1 MGVKETII
9 KEYLKGKLDFRA
21 LSRKHGIGKSTIHD
35 WVMQHRGHP
44 RRGSKAHKMLHLPL
58 MKQQDSQFDLPADV
72 ATLQKLLAEERLRV
86 KLLTAVIEIAE
97 EELKIPIRKK
107 FGAKPLKK

>member
-1 MGVKETII
+1 MGIKETII
-9 KEYLKGKLDFRA
+9 NEYLEGKLDFRA
-21 LSRKHGIGKSTIHD
+21 LSRKHGIGKSTIHE

-44 RRGSKAHKMLHLPL
+44 RRGSTTHKMLHLPL
-58 MKQQDSQFDLPADV
+58 MEQQDSQSNLPTDV
-72 ATLQKLLAEERLRV
+72 ATLQKLLTEERLRT

>member
-1 MGVKETII
+1 MGI
-9 KEYLKGKLDFRA
+9 KEAIINEYLEGKLDFRA
-21 LSRKHGIGKSTIHD
+21 LSRKHGIGKSTIHE

-44 RRGSKAHKMLHLPL
+44 RGGIKMLHLPL
-58 MKQQDSQFDLPADV
+58 MEQQDSQSNLPTDV
-72 ATLQKLLAEERLRV
+72 ATLQKLLAEERLRT

-107 FGAKPLKK
+107 FGTKPLKK